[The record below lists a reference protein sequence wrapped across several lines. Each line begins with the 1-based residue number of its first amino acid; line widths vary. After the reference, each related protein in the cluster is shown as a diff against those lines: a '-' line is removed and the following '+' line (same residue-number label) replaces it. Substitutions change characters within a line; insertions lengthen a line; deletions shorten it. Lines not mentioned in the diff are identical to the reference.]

1 VTENVGVL
9 DPRLFDNVNIINCN
23 PPPRDNSYIGVIVL
37 GCVVAVILIIACIW
51 FFKKRQQMRKG
62 RAGTKAPIYDSENGS
77 HTLPLE
83 EMQTAT
89 GVRRELPGG
98 RLYRF
103 GSLASELTDEPRS
116 KIDRRE
122 STSTVTSQQ
131 RLEPPR
137 FPNIFTYIPELDHEG
152 QPHELGAGE
161 RQGHQ
166 EGDLSPLSDR
176 ISN

>member
-1 VTENVGVL
+1 
-9 DPRLFDNVNIINCN
+9 
-23 PPPRDNSYIGVIVL
+23 
-37 GCVVAVILIIACIW
+37 
-51 FFKKRQQMRKG
+51 MRKG

-77 HTLPLE
+77 HTHPAE
-83 EMQTAT
+83 ETQTAT
-89 GVRRELPGG
+89 DVRRELPPQG
-98 RLYRF
+98 RLYRLE
-103 GSLASELTDEPRS
+103 SLASELTDEPRS

-137 FPNIFTYIPELDHEG
+137 FPNIFTHIPELDHEG

-176 ISN
+176 VTN